1 MNLNNIKKQ
10 LKNNYAVLD
19 EIKSAYIYGSVLS
32 NRFKEGKSDIDVLF
46 ICKDIENPHPFLKK
60 IKIKAK
66 KIKAKM
72 DINVVFHSEF
82 IRRWHI
88 YRPPTYFIGIKLANE
103 LLWGEDLMRNVNIK
117 DVEPID
123 IYKRIV
129 DLSQGIRGIYIN
141 NKNDDFWREKYKN
154 WLKIT
159 LLEILFLH
167 GNFDLNFKSGLIA
180 ILKKYP
186 KLKPS
191 EALRNKNL
199 STEKL
204 SAIAELLRVHMF
216 DYFIKK

>member
-1 MNLNNIKKQ
+1 MDLNNIKKQ
-10 LKNNYAVLD
+10 LKNNYAVFN

-32 NRFKEGKSDIDVLF
+32 DRFKEGKSDIDVLF
-46 ICKDIENPHPFLKK
+46 ICKDIKKPHHFLKK
-60 IKIKAK
+60 IKVKVK

-72 DINVVFHSEF
+72 DINVVFYSEF

-117 DVEPID
+117 DVKPVD

-141 NKNDDFWREKYKN
+141 NKNDDFWREKYKS
-154 WLKIT
+154 WLKIS

-167 GNFDLNFKSGLIA
+167 GNFDLNFKSGLIS

-186 KLKPS
+186 ELKPS
-191 EALRNKNL
+191 AALQKKNL

-204 SAIAELLRVHMF
+204 SEIAELLRVHMF
-216 DYFIKK
+216 NHFIKK